1 MPGGS
6 FNLNLKTT
14 SIALVGPGLVGR
26 RHLQLLI
33 QASHVSVAGTVS
45 PDPDFK
51 VPDRPEI
58 EHFQTVSDLLRET
71 RPDGVVIASPT
82 QFHANQAAEC
92 LRASIPVLVEKPV
105 GQSASEI
112 TELIKLSENHNVP
125 VCVGHHRIHGALF
138 KRLQGILRSQK
149 FGVCH
154 HFVAKTIFRKPPQ
167 YWVERDWRTLPANG
181 GVIGINLIHDLDIAQ
196 RLFGPIQEV
205 CCDLVEHPSHLN
217 LVSRGQALARF
228 ENGTQGAFIFSDGSA
243 ASASWELT
251 TAENPGFHK
260 HDDACYGFYFED
272 GYLTFPEFRFA
283 QGAKLNWLSEIK
295 SETMIVEPDDPLKNQ
310 IAHFQSVIE
319 GREAPKVT
327 LADALQNRRVMDALF
342 RSAETG
348 RWVAVLDKTELMP

>member
-181 GVIGINLIHDLDIAQ
+181 GVIGIISYNRVTRVWYH
-196 RLFGPIQEV
+196 
-205 CCDLVEHPSHLN
+205 HNTS
-217 LVSRGQALARF
+217 
-228 ENGTQGAFIFSDGSA
+228 
-243 ASASWELT
+243 
-251 TAENPGFHK
+251 
-260 HDDACYGFYFED
+260 
-272 GYLTFPEFRFA
+272 
-283 QGAKLNWLSEIK
+283 IK
-295 SETMIVEPDDPLKNQ
+295 T
-310 IAHFQSVIE
+310 
-319 GREAPKVT
+319 
-327 LADALQNRRVMDALF
+327 
-342 RSAETG
+342 
-348 RWVAVLDKTELMP
+348 